1 MDIIWN
7 KIQNNPTKYNGKR
20 IEIKQV
26 EIEKQLSFSPN
37 EKEMKS
43 PLEGQKG
50 ISPTLKSLYFTNKKR
65 GRIKHK
71 STKNNERVG
80 IHDKYSDDN
89 IKRKVK
95 THFHNFII
103 ALLNKKSSH
112 ILNKRNRFGKISS
125 NITQNITVEFNQHLF
140 EQKIRDIVVK
150 MSNKY
155 QDKDKNSIII
165 QYILDNKVNNG
176 EILNILNMK
185 YKDLYLNFYLNS
197 TKDIFEGEIEDES
210 YESHLN
216 KMEKL
221 YGSLYVEKY
230 KKNAETLIS
239 FFYKC
244 KKRIR
249 KKIHTKL
256 INPLPFFNL
265 YDKKGNNL
273 NSFYNENNMNYN
285 NILNGSNIM
294 ISTSTQTNMH
304 ISEDEE
310 EN

>member
-1 MDIIWN
+1 
-7 KIQNNPTKYNGKR
+7 
-20 IEIKQV
+20 
-26 EIEKQLSFSPN
+26 
-37 EKEMKS
+37 
-43 PLEGQKG
+43 
-50 ISPTLKSLYFTNKKR
+50 
-65 GRIKHK
+65 
-71 STKNNERVG
+71 
-80 IHDKYSDDN
+80 
-89 IKRKVK
+89 
-95 THFHNFII
+95 
-103 ALLNKKSSH
+103 
-112 ILNKRNRFGKISS
+112 
-125 NITQNITVEFNQHLF
+125 
-140 EQKIRDIVVK
+140 

-165 QYILDNKVNNG
+165 QYILENKGNNE

-197 TKDIFEGEIEDES
+197 TKDIFEGELEDES
-210 YESHLN
+210 YESHIN

-230 KKNAETLIS
+230 KKNAESLIS

-265 YDKKGNNL
+265 YDKKGNNH
-273 NSFYNENNMNYN
+273 NFFYNENNINYN
-285 NILNGSNIM
+285 NLINGSNIM
-294 ISTSTQTNMH
+294 ISTSTQTNLYK
-304 ISEDEE
+304 SEDED

>member
-1 MDIIWN
+1 MTIN
-7 KIQNNPTKYNGKR
+7 EKKGKIQL
-20 IEIKQV
+20 E
-26 EIEKQLSFSPN
+26 EK
-37 EKEMKS
+37 
-43 PLEGQKG
+43 KG
-50 ISPTLKSLYFTNKKR
+50 ISSSTFKSLYFTNKKR
-65 GRIKHK
+65 GRIKYK
-71 STKNNERVG
+71 SNKHNEAVG
-80 IHDKYSDDN
+80 VHDKYSDDN

-95 THFHNFII
+95 THFHKFII
-103 ALLNKKSSH
+103 ALLNKKSNH

-125 NITQNITVEFNQHLF
+125 YITQNITIEFNQHLF

-150 MSNKY
+150 MSDKY
-155 QDKDKNSIII
+155 QDKDKNSIVI
-165 QYILDNKVNNG
+165 QYILENKGNND
-176 EILNILNMK
+176 ELLNILNMK

-197 TKDIFEGEIEDES
+197 TKDIFEGELEDES
-210 YESHLN
+210 YEAHIN

-221 YGSLYVEKY
+221 YGRLYVEKY
-230 KKNAETLIS
+230 KKNAESLIS

-256 INPLPFFNL
+256 INPLPFFDS
-265 YDKKGNNL
+265 YDKKGNNH
-273 NSFYNENNMNYN
+273 NFYYIENNKKNYD
-285 NILNGSNIM
+285 ILNNSNIM

>member
-7 KIQNNPTKYNGKR
+7 KIEKNPTKNNTNEYNKKIIG
-20 IEIKQV
+20 IKQV
-26 EIEKQLSFSPN
+26 EKEKQLSFSPN
-37 EKEMKS
+37 EKEEKLS
-43 PLEGQKG
+43 LEDQKG
-50 ISPTLKSLYFTNKKR
+50 ISSTLKSLYFTNKKR

-71 STKNNERVG
+71 SNKNNERAG

-103 ALLNKKSSH
+103 ALLNKKSTL

-165 QYILDNKVNNG
+165 QYILENKGNNE

-197 TKDIFEGEIEDES
+197 TKDIFEGELEDES
-210 YESHLN
+210 YESHIN

-230 KKNAETLIS
+230 KKNAESLIS

-265 YDKKGNNL
+265 YDKKGNNHNFFL
-273 NSFYNENNMNYN
+273 
-285 NILNGSNIM
+285 
-294 ISTSTQTNMH
+294 
-304 ISEDEE
+304 
-310 EN
+310 

>member
-1 MDIIWN
+1 MNNIWN
-7 KIQNNPTKYNGKR
+7 KLENTSITSNTNEFNIKK
-20 IEIKQV
+20 IELKEI
-26 EIEKQLSFSPN
+26 EIEKIP
-37 EKEMKS
+37 EKKIS
-43 PLEGQKG
+43 IEGKKG
-50 ISPTLKSLYFTNKKR
+50 ISSTLNSLYFANKKR
-65 GRIKHK
+65 DRIKHK
-71 STKNNERVG
+71 STKHNEGIG

-103 ALLNKKSSH
+103 ALLNKKSNH

-125 NITQNITVEFNQHLF
+125 NITQNITVEFNQNLF
-140 EQKIRDIVVK
+140 EQKIRDIVVN

-155 QDKDKNSIII
+155 QDKDKNNIII
-165 QYILDNKVNNG
+165 QYILENKGNN
-176 EILNILNMK
+176 EELLNILNMK
-185 YKDLYLNFYLNS
+185 YKELYLNYYLNS
-197 TKDIFEGEIEDES
+197 TKDIFEGELEDES
-210 YESHLN
+210 YESHIH

-230 KKNAETLIS
+230 KKNAESLIS

-256 INPLPFFNL
+256 INPYPFFNSL
-265 YDKKGNNL
+265 DKKGNNQ
-273 NSFYNENNMNYN
+273 NIFYNENNLNYIN
-285 NILNGSNIM
+285 LLNKSNIM
-294 ISTSTQTNMH
+294 ISTSTQTNMY
-304 ISEDEE
+304 ISGDEE